1 MYAGKESRFVQD
13 VKLIAWVELSFAMLA
28 VLKSSS
34 VCRRVG
40 KLRIECVS
48 RQTSK
53 VGMKTCEWTS
63 LHLHKVG
70 HYLKTGVAQDVY
82 SSPPTNYSR
91 WSN

>member
-1 MYAGKESRFVQD
+1 MCAGKESRFAQD

-28 VLKSSS
+28 ALKSSS
-34 VCRRVG
+34 VCCRVG
-40 KLRIECVS
+40 KLRIKCVS

-53 VGMKTCEWTS
+53 VGMKTYEWTS

-70 HYLKTGVAQDVY
+70 HYLKTSVAQYVY
-82 SSPPTNYSR
+82 SSPTTNYSR